1 MSQNGG
7 NNTMVFITAMT
18 SGVGII
24 VLTLYLSGA
33 LEMFMSV

>member
-7 NNTMVFITAMT
+7 NNTMIFITAMT

-24 VLTLYLSGA
+24 VLTLYLSGGMDILLA
-33 LEMFMSV
+33 L

>member
-7 NNTMVFITAMT
+7 NNTMVFLTAMS

-33 LEMFMSV
+33 FEMIMSV

>member
-1 MSQNGG
+1 MSENGG
-7 NNTMVFITAMT
+7 NNTMIFLTAMT

-33 LEMFMSV
+33 LDMIMSV

>member
-7 NNTMVFITAMT
+7 NNTMIFLTAMT

-24 VLTLYLSGA
+24 VLALYLSGA
-33 LEMFMSV
+33 LEILIAI

>member
-7 NNTMVFITAMT
+7 NNTMVFLTAMT

-24 VLTLYLSGA
+24 VLTLYLSGV
-33 LEMFMSV
+33 LEILLAI